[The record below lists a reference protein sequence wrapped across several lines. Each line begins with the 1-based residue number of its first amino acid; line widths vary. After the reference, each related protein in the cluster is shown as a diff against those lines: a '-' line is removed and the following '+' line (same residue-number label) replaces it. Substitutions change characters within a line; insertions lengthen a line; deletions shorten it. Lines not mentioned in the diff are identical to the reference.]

1 MKEDLFFR
9 ISYLMA
15 TGYVTFDFLRI
26 LRRIYMDYYKNLK
39 NENKRLAQENSE
51 LKDKIIQLMKEKM
64 SAK

>member
-9 ISYLMA
+9 ISYIMA

-39 NENKRLAQENSE
+39 NENQRLAQENSE
-51 LKDKIIQLMKEKM
+51 LKDKIIMLMEERKK
-64 SAK
+64 K

>member
-51 LKDKIIQLMKEKM
+51 LKDKIIQLMKERIK
-64 SAK
+64 K

>member
-51 LKDKIIQLMKEKM
+51 LKDKIIMLMEERKK
-64 SAK
+64 K

>member
-1 MKEDLFFR
+1 
-9 ISYLMA
+9 MA

-64 SAK
+64 SK